1 MRFIKLLPSFFILLS
16 VTNLYSK
23 SDYQSFYSN
32 LNTRFNSQ
40 ISGIPS
46 LGVVL
51 FVMLVGVICSIL
63 IIKNLTIKKQ
73 KDFDNNIST
82 RKIAD
87 KIDLTNDPTENTE
100 RKKIDLDESIED
112 FLQNN
117 PKN

>member
-1 MRFIKLLPSFFILLS
+1 MRFIKLLPSFLILLS
-16 VTNLYSK
+16 VTNLYSI

-63 IIKNLTIKKQ
+63 IIKNLTRKKQ
-73 KDFDNNIST
+73 KDFDNIST
-82 RKIAD
+82 RKIAV
-87 KIDLTNDPTENTE
+87 KIDLTNDPSENTE

-112 FLQNN
+112 FLQKN
-117 PKN
+117 PKD